1 MNKKGVIDVN
11 KKGVIDVNKKGV
23 IDVRRRVLYIVPVVS
38 ESELADF
45 YKGYLSQF
53 KGPETELEVTSL
65 TEGARHLEYYSYG
78 ALAVPKIL
86 KIIKEAEKEN
96 FDAAIIGCFDDPG
109 LREAREIAE
118 KLVVTA
124 PAEASMHIAVTLGQ
138 RFSIIVGRTKWIPL
152 MRENVIK
159 YGFLDHLA
167 SFQAIGMGVL
177 DLQKDPEETK
187 RRIVQAAEK
196 AIEQDGA
203 EVIILGCTHQ
213 FGFYQELQSAL
224 GVPVIDAALAALNYA
239 EFLVDLRNK
248 HGWYFNKKNEYLP
261 PPHEE
266 IEAWKLSDLF

>member
-1 MNKKGVIDVN
+1 MK
-11 KKGVIDVNKKGV
+11 
-23 IDVRRRVLYIVPVVS
+23 RRVLYIEPVVS
-38 ESELADF
+38 ELVDSW
-45 YKGYLSQF
+45 KGYLAQF

-65 TEGARHLEYYSYG
+65 TEGPRHLEYYSYG
-78 ALAVPKIL
+78 SLVVPKIL

-96 FDAAIIGCFDDPG
+96 FDAAIIGCFYDPG

-159 YGFLDHLA
+159 YGFQDHLA

-177 DLQKDPEETK
+177 DLQMDLEETK

-213 FGFYQELQSAL
+213 FGFYQELQDAL
-224 GVPVIDAALAALNYA
+224 GVPVIDVALAALNYA
-239 EFLVDLRNK
+239 EFLVDLRNQ
-248 HGWYFNKKNEYLP
+248 HGWYFNKKNEYLSP
-261 PPHEE
+261 SQEE

>member
-1 MNKKGVIDVN
+1 MK
-11 KKGVIDVNKKGV
+11 
-23 IDVRRRVLYIVPVVS
+23 RRVLYIEPVVS
-38 ESELADF
+38 EIVDSW
-45 YKGYLSQF
+45 KGYLSQF

-65 TEGARHLEYYSYG
+65 TEGPKHLEYYSYG
-78 ALAVPKIL
+78 SLVVPKIL

-96 FDAAIIGCFDDPG
+96 FDAAIIGCFYDPG
-109 LREAREIAE
+109 LRESREIAE

-138 RFSIIVGRTKWIPL
+138 RFSIVVGRTKWIPL

-159 YGFLDHLA
+159 YGFQDHLA
-167 SFQAIGMGVL
+167 SFQPIGMGVL
-177 DLQKDPEETK
+177 DLQMDSEETK

-213 FGFYQELQSAL
+213 FGFYKELQDDL
-224 GVPVIDAALAALNYA
+224 GVPVIDVALAAFNYA

-248 HGWYFNKKNEYLP
+248 HGWYFNKKNEYQSP
-261 PPHEE
+261 SHEE
-266 IEAWKLSDLF
+266 IEAWKLSELF

>member
-1 MNKKGVIDVN
+1 VIGV
-11 KKGVIDVNKKGV
+11 K
-23 IDVRRRVLYIVPVVS
+23 RRVLYIEPVVS
-38 ESELADF
+38 ELVDSW
-45 YKGYLSQF
+45 KGYLAQF

-65 TEGARHLEYYSYG
+65 TEGPRHLEYYSYG
-78 ALAVPKIL
+78 SLVVPKIL

-96 FDAAIIGCFDDPG
+96 FDAAIIGCFYDPG

-159 YGFLDHLA
+159 YGFQDHLA

-177 DLQKDPEETK
+177 DLQMDLEETK

-213 FGFYQELQSAL
+213 FGFYQELQDAL
-224 GVPVIDAALAALNYA
+224 GVPVIDVALAALNYA
-239 EFLVDLRNK
+239 EFLVDLRNQ
-248 HGWYFNKKNEYLP
+248 HGWYFNKKNEYLSP
-261 PPHEE
+261 SQEE

>member
-1 MNKKGVIDVN
+1 MKK
-11 KKGVIDVNKKGV
+11 
-23 IDVRRRVLYIVPVVS
+23 RVLYIEPVVS
-38 ESELADF
+38 EIADSW
-45 YKGYLSQF
+45 KRYLSQF
-53 KGPETELEVTSL
+53 KGPETELEVISL
-65 TEGARHLEYYSYG
+65 NEGPRHLEYYSYG
-78 ALAVPKIL
+78 SLVVPKIL

-96 FDAAIIGCFDDPG
+96 FDAAIIGCFYDPG
-109 LREAREIAE
+109 LRESREIAE

-159 YGFLDHLA
+159 YGFQDHLA
-167 SFQAIGMGVL
+167 SFRPIGMGVP
-177 DLQKDPEETK
+177 DLQIDPEETK
-187 RRIVQAAEK
+187 RRIVQAVEK

-213 FGFYQELQSAL
+213 FGLYKELQDTL
-224 GVPVIDAALAALNYA
+224 VVPVIDVALAAFNYA

-248 HGWYFNKKNEYLP
+248 HGWYFNKKNEYLS

-266 IEAWKLSDLF
+266 IEAWKLSNLFQSLRF

>member
-1 MNKKGVIDVN
+1 M
-11 KKGVIDVNKKGV
+11 
-23 IDVRRRVLYIVPVVS
+23 RRRVLYIEPVVS
-38 ESELADF
+38 ELVDSW
-45 YKGYLSQF
+45 KGYLSQF

-65 TEGARHLEYYSYG
+65 TEGPRHLEYYSYG
-78 ALAVPKIL
+78 SLVVPKIL

-96 FDAAIIGCFDDPG
+96 FDAAIIGCFYDPG

-159 YGFLDHLA
+159 YGFQDHLA

-177 DLQKDPEETK
+177 DLQMDPEETK

-203 EVIILGCTHQ
+203 EVIILGYST
-213 FGFYQELQSAL
+213 S
-224 GVPVIDAALAALNYA
+224 
-239 EFLVDLRNK
+239 
-248 HGWYFNKKNEYLP
+248 
-261 PPHEE
+261 
-266 IEAWKLSDLF
+266 

>member
-1 MNKKGVIDVN
+1 MTKL
-11 KKGVIDVNKKGV
+11 
-23 IDVRRRVLYIVPVVS
+23 LYIEPVVS
-38 ESELADF
+38 EMVGEWTR
-45 YKGYLSQF
+45 YLSQY
-53 KGPETELEVTSL
+53 KYPETEVVVTSL
-65 TEGARHLEYYSYG
+65 PEGPRHLEYYSYG
-78 ALAVPKIL
+78 ALVVPKL
-86 KIIKEAEKEN
+86 LNIIRGAEKEG
-96 FDAAIIGCFDDPG
+96 FDGAIIGCFYDPG

-124 PAEASMHIAVTLGQ
+124 PAEASMHIASTLGQ

-159 YGFLDHLA
+159 YGFQDHLA

-177 DLQKDPEETK
+177 DLQVDPEETK
-187 RRIVQAAEK
+187 RRIVQAAQK

-213 FGFYQELQSAL
+213 FGFYQELQGIL
-224 GVPVIDAALAALNYA
+224 GVPVIDVGLAALNYA
-239 EFLVDLRNK
+239 EFLVNLRNK
-248 HGWYFNKKNEYLP
+248 HGWYFNKKNEYLS

>member
-1 MNKKGVIDVN
+1 VIDL
-11 KKGVIDVNKKGV
+11 K
-23 IDVRRRVLYIVPVVS
+23 RRVLYIEPVVS
-38 ESELADF
+38 ELVDSW
-45 YKGYLSQF
+45 KGYLSQF
-53 KGPETELEVTSL
+53 KGPETDLEVTSL
-65 TEGARHLEYYSYG
+65 TEGPRHLEYYSYG
-78 ALAVPKIL
+78 ALVVPKIL

-96 FDAAIIGCFDDPG
+96 FDAAIIGCFYDPG

-159 YGFLDHLA
+159 YGFQDHLA

-177 DLQKDPEETK
+177 DLQIDPEETK
-187 RRIVQAAEK
+187 RRIVQAAKK

-203 EVIILGCTHQ
+203 EVIILGCTQ
-213 FGFYQELQSAL
+213 YFGFYQELQDAL

-261 PPHEE
+261 PSHEE